1 MFEAIIVAIAL
12 AAAASAAKEMYD
24 VHSDEGGKKAQ
35 RGAAK
40 FFFQGLG
47 GPSAADH
54 IAHEVFPEDEPEP
67 QMGLGEGMGMDFL
80 NQIVIPAVTAG
91 AGHYVYQAAEPV
103 INEAWQSVVQAAGFG
118 DDVVGG
124 VAPGVNAATDTA
136 RQSATDIAQQVA
148 IESGEEAAR
157 QSGQTLVESVSR
169 KDLGGLVYQTQ
180 PGSELPYTQALGSEN
195 VAKNLSKVAP
205 EVPTTPVKLEQ
216 VPQFTERA
224 SLDPG
229 TVVPANAPKGAP
241 SLPAQEPVV
250 GYPSPAPSDLLQQTT
265 APETSFLDQVQTAGR
280 NVWGDI
286 PGHIEGVPG
295 RLAESYAKS
304 YAIEKPLQAAI
315 GEKDVDWNPSWQQL
329 AGNMIGQGIGLGTEM
344 FADAGA
350 LAAGYKPYEG
360 YQTLEDVNTAPSI
373 DVSTEVA
380 STGPD
385 LPVANQFAYQI
396 PQTAIGQAAQ
406 YAMLDEGPPQIEP
419 PSVPQVG
426 DTGQIDYAGFYG
438 PYRRFA

>member
-1 MFEAIIVAIAL
+1 MFEAIIAAIAL

-80 NQIVIPAVTAG
+80 NQIVIPVVTAG
-91 AGHYVYQAAEPV
+91 AGHYAYQAAAPV

-148 IESGEEAAR
+148 IEPGQEAAR

-315 GEKDVDWNPSWQQL
+315 GEDVNWSPTGKQL
-329 AGNMIGQGIGLGTEM
+329 AGNMISGVIDSGVQM
-344 FADAGA
+344 VADAGA
-350 LAAGYKPYEG
+350 LAAGSLPYKG
-360 YQTLEDVNTAPSI
+360 YQTLEEVNTAPSI

-396 PQTAIGQAAQ
+396 PQTAVKQAAQ
-406 YAMLDEGPPQIEP
+406 YAMLPKGPPEIEP
-419 PSVPQVG
+419 PSVPLFG
-426 DTGQIDYAGFYG
+426 DTEQINYAGLYD